1 VEKLEYSKNNFTER
15 MLRIIKNAENEA
27 IADNVLMPI
36 HLLIACLQE
45 KTGVLGEIALKSEL
59 EVSSLRALAS
69 NVMENSTT
77 DSKKDLLFNV
87 PVSKDVQLVFQEA
100 ARCMKNYNQV
110 FVNEGHLLKALLTTK
125 VIDQYLSEEDKKI
138 ILNLGTTSRDMV
150 AHLGEFNFPLSG
162 ANIVRRVNNNDYSC
176 LLQFVEANFSSEWSQ
191 TLKDGFLADAPS
203 IYIAVADEEIIGFA
217 AFDVY
222 KGRKGY
228 FGPMGVSKSNR
239 IKGVGTLLLHHCL
252 REMKEIGYEY
262 AIIGGAGPIEFY
274 EKACHA
280 VVIPHHRF

>member
-1 VEKLEYSKNNFTER
+1 
-15 MLRIIKNAENEA
+15 MLRIISNAENEVK
-27 IADNVLMPI
+27 ADKVLMPI

-45 KTGVLGEIALKSEL
+45 KTGILGEISLKCGL
-59 EVSSLRALAS
+59 KVSSLRALAS

-87 PVSKDVQLVFQEA
+87 LVSKDVQLVFQEA

-162 ANIVRRVNNNDYSC
+162 ANIVRRVNNNDYSS

-222 KGRKGY
+222 KGRKCY

-239 IKGVGTLLLHHCL
+239 IKGVGTLLLHQCL

>member
-1 VEKLEYSKNNFTER
+1 

-27 IADNVLMPI
+27 TADKVLMPI

-45 KTGVLGEIALKSEL
+45 KTGLLGEISLKCEL
-59 EVSSLRALAS
+59 KVSSLRALAS
-69 NVMENSTT
+69 NGMENSTT

-100 ARCMKNYNQV
+100 AICMKNYNQV

-150 AHLGEFNFPLSG
+150 AHLGEFNFPLAG
-162 ANIVRRVNNNDYSC
+162 ANIVRRVNNNDYSS

-222 KGRKGY
+222 KGRKCY

-239 IKGVGTLLLHHCL
+239 IKGVGTLLLHQCL